1 MRPTSCPSL
10 SDTATIHFMR
20 LRSRWVR
27 SPLGKLSSLFL
38 LLVGVVSTPGLGL
51 TSFQRPHCARHE
63 VTVTHAVEFGARHAG
78 HHGSAPS
85 WTQPA
90 HTDCTHCPPSE
101 CSSLAPCATSG
112 ISLAVPSLISLQS
125 LSDHRVGAVRRGIP
139 LHSTTPKPPTPPP
152 QSIA

>member
-63 VTVTHAVEFGARHAG
+63 LTVTPIGESDAGHAG

-85 WTQPA
+85 WNQPA
-90 HTDCTHCPPSE
+90 HADCTHCPPSR
-101 CSSLAPCATSG
+101 CASLAPCAVTGTSPA
-112 ISLAVPSLISLQS
+112 LPTLISLQS
-125 LSDHRVGAVRRGIP
+125 PSEHRVGAVRSRTSV
-139 LHSTTPKPPTPPP
+139 HSTTLKPPTPPP